1 MSPSSVLWAIFG
13 ILSHMT
19 CRVMAFRPA
28 SSVTRFR
35 PTSTPLPL
43 LVMHETSPAPDS
55 SSATP
60 VINYLVSTPLE
71 SILPEQDLLLIL
83 GELLSSK
90 DLIEDTEALVVTNWF
105 KLEDRL
111 RSEDRSIRQLLGE
124 ETTQRLLR
132 SVGNIDGYDPDAVK
146 AFLASDAISNLLTK
160 LLYDGIYEF
169 FQTIDVFG
177 NIISRLPIIGPIRN
191 QIRDETKKQ
200 LDKTLGPLVKSF
212 LNTYTKVAVGEASNF
227 VLSPANRK
235 MFGSA
240 NQRLAES
247 LIDRPLAQLLP
258 SGEMTAKLRDDAF
271 EYIRAVE
278 VDDFQEYVSFVYGFL
293 GDKSLDAA
301 VDVGR
306 VLESSPTLRRTVD
319 HIWAEATAAQAAE
332 SANGADSS

>member
-1 MSPSSVLWAIFG
+1 M
-13 ILSHMT
+13 
-19 CRVMAFRPA
+19 
-28 SSVTRFR
+28 
-35 PTSTPLPL
+35 
-43 LVMHETSPAPDS
+43 
-55 SSATP
+55 
-60 VINYLVSTPLE
+60 
-71 SILPEQDLLLIL
+71 
-83 GELLSSK
+83 
-90 DLIEDTEALVVTNWF
+90 
-105 KLEDRL
+105 
-111 RSEDRSIRQLLGE
+111 
-124 ETTQRLLR
+124 
-132 SVGNIDGYDPDAVK
+132 
-146 AFLASDAISNLLTK
+146 
-160 LLYDGIYEF
+160 YDGIYEF